1 MPTLA
6 ETANG
11 PVWVVWLTG
20 GLLFVVSIVL
30 LSGKGS
36 FLIAGYNTAPAEEKA
51 KYDEKKLCRIM
62 GAGLLLVS
70 IIIVVMGLFA
80 EVLPESTAYIGGGII
95 LLDVIVML
103 VLANTVCKKS

>member
-11 PVWVVWLTG
+11 SVWVVWLTG

-36 FLIAGYNTAPAEEKA
+36 FLIAGYNTAPAEEKLNMMR
-51 KYDEKKLCRIM
+51 KSF
-62 GAGLLLVS
+62 AGSWAQACCWCLSSLW
-70 IIIVVMGLFA
+70 
-80 EVLPESTAYIGGGII
+80 
-95 LLDVIVML
+95 
-103 VLANTVCKKS
+103 